1 VSDPFDTDIARHIW
15 QTKYRYLANGDV
27 VDVSITDTWSRVA
40 AALAA
45 VEHHDAA
52 AWDTRFRAA
61 LDGFSFLPG
70 GRILAGAG
78 TTRQVT
84 LFNCFVMDRIGD
96 SLEAIFDALKEGAL
110 TMQAGGGVGYDF
122 STLRPRGTRA
132 HNSGNIASGPVSF
145 MRIWDATC
153 ATVLSTGARRGA
165 MMATLRCDHPD
176 IEAFVAA
183 KQDLHELRHFNCSVL
198 VTDAFMEA
206 VARNA
211 AWPLVFPAAQL
222 AQAVGGAGAD
232 TLMRTWPGSNGAVAC
247 RVVRIV
253 QARDLWHQIMRATYD
268 YAEPGVLFIDRI
280 NAQNNLRYCE
290 DISATNPCGEIPLP
304 PYGACDLGSINLTR
318 LVRQPF
324 TDSATLDL
332 QRLSALVPVAVR
344 MLDNVVDASRFPV
357 TAQAEQARRTR
368 RVGLGFTGLA
378 DALAMLNLH
387 YDSPPARQLAGN
399 VMQIIRDEAYRAS
412 VGIARDKGT
421 FPAFERDAYLAAPG
435 VRTLPADVR
444 EGIARHGIRNSHLTA
459 IAPAGTISLL
469 AENVSSGIEPAYAL
483 RYRRRVLTADGS
495 WTEFQLENH
504 ALRLWRRLRGD
515 APTPAA
521 LVTAPM
527 LEPDAHLLM
536 PAAVQPYVDSAISKT
551 INVPETLP
559 FTAFSA
565 IYRRAYDLG
574 LKGCTTFRPNP
585 ITGSVLAAETMPEPA
600 YHCCTIERE
609 CD

>member
-247 RVVRIV
+247 RVVGIV